1 MLYRRKKHLINSHI
15 LNLTFSLVISD
26 DFSKEQAIIT
36 NVKGFESL
44 LCELEVLKN
53 VLKIIFNKKIYFR
66 YGMKLQMKYKD
77 LYKNALTI
85 Y

>member
-36 NVKGFESL
+36 NVKAFESL

-53 VLKIIFNKKIYFR
+53 LFKIIFNKKIYVR

-77 LYKNALTI
+77 LYTSALTI